1 MSTRAPY
8 PAVFVHGL
16 IGTLGAQ
23 DLLQRFS
30 PRPVLAPDLLGYGE
44 HASAPPERI
53 DLDAQA
59 QHLNREVEEA
69 GAERV
74 HLVGHSVG
82 GAVAALFAD
91 RHPHRVASLVSVEG
105 NFTLADAFWS
115 AKVARMTAEQVK
127 QMLADSRADPA
138 SWLRDAGVMPDR
150 RRLALARRWLGYQP
164 ASTVQAMA
172 RAVVNTT
179 GQHAYE
185 RTLRGVFAR
194 APVYLVAG
202 ERSRDGW
209 DVPAW
214 ALSSARG
221 FTVIPRAG
229 HLVMVEQP
237 KRFAETIGL
246 FLADAE
252 DREAADDEPSG
263 QT

>member
-1 MSTRAPY
+1 MSNRAPY

-16 IGTLGAQ
+16 IGTLDDQ
-23 DLLQRFS
+23 DLLGRFS

-59 QHLNREVEEA
+59 DHLNRVIEDV

-74 HLVGHSVG
+74 HLIGHSVG
-82 GAVAALFAD
+82 GAVAVLFAD
-91 RHPHRVASLVSVEG
+91 RHPDRVASLVSVEG

-115 AKVARMTAEQVK
+115 AKVARMTAEQVE

-138 SWLRDAGVMPDR
+138 GWLRDAGVKPDR
-150 RRLALARRWLGYQP
+150 RRLALTRRWLGHQP

-172 RAVVNTT
+172 RAVVDTT
-179 GQHAYE
+179 GHRAYE
-185 RTLRGVFAR
+185 RTLRAVFAR
-194 APVYLVAG
+194 VPVYLVAG

-221 FTVIPRAG
+221 VTVIPRAG
-229 HLVMVEQP
+229 HLVMVEDP
-237 KRFAETIGL
+237 ARFAQAIGL

-252 DREAADDEPSG
+252 
-263 QT
+263 T